1 MAQDSSPG
9 TTATPVA
16 GQPERADL
24 SAWLAVMAASLGSFM
39 ATLDISIVNA
49 SLPTI
54 QGEIGANGTEAT
66 WVGTSYLVAESIA
79 IPLAAWLTRMMGL
92 RKLMLTAI
100 ILFTVFSVMCGF
112 AHNLLVM
119 VIGRTMQGF
128 TGGLMMPTAMTIII
142 DRMPRAQQP
151 IGFAVFALT
160 TITGPLI
167 GPALGGWMT
176 EYVSWHYGFFI
187 NIPVGAILLALL
199 MIGLPKQSGRLEG
212 LREADWLG
220 VAGMVI
226 GLGCL
231 TVVLEEGQRELW
243 FESREIIWLS
253 IATVIG
259 FVLLIIGQFTAPSPV
274 LRLALLRD
282 WRFAV
287 TIVLTATVGMSFY
300 TTSFLVPQFLA
311 SISNYNSY
319 SSGLV
324 LLVGG
329 IPPMIMVPL
338 GPLMIRVFDTRFAVG
353 LGIILMALASWLDST
368 VSPEAG
374 AAAFIITQL
383 LRGAGICLTITFL
396 AQLSLAIAPPQ
407 YVADASGLTNAFR
420 NLGGSFAL
428 AGVATI
434 QDQRYWHHNRR
445 LEETMGANSGMVS
458 DVLNGLSQLAGTATE
473 GLQLMAAAMQRQAL
487 VMTFNDLFWLLAAAT
502 IAVLPLVVLLP
513 QFPKFDEL
521 QPVH

>member
-1 MAQDSSPG
+1 M
-9 TTATPVA
+9 TTAAASPS
-16 GQPERADL
+16 PERADIT
-24 SAWLAVMAASLGSFM
+24 AWIAVMAASLGSFM

-54 QGEIGANGTEAT
+54 QGEIGASGTEAT

-92 RKLMLTAI
+92 RRLMIAAI
-100 ILFTVFSVMCGF
+100 ILFTATSVMCGL
-112 AHNLLVM
+112 APNLLVM
-119 VIGRTMQGF
+119 VLGRTMQGL
-128 TGGLMMPTAMTIII
+128 TGGLMMPTAMTIIV

-151 IGFAVFALT
+151 IGFAVFAMT

-176 EYVSWHYGFFI
+176 ETISWHYGFFI
-187 NIPVGAILLALL
+187 NVPIGAILLALL
-199 MIGLPKQSGRLEG
+199 MIGVPHQAGRLEG

-220 VAGMVI
+220 VAGMAI

-243 FESREIIWLS
+243 FESREIVLLS
-253 IATVIG
+253 IASAIG
-259 FVLLIIGQFTAPSPV
+259 FVMLAIGQFVSPSPV
-274 LRLALLRD
+274 LRLALLGD

-287 TIVLTATVGMSFY
+287 TIVLTLSVGMSFY
-300 TTSFLVPQFLA
+300 STSFVVPQFLA
-311 SISNYNSY
+311 AIANYNSY
-319 SSGLV
+319 YSGLV

-329 IPPMIMVPL
+329 IPPMVMVPF
-338 GPLMIRVFDTRFAVG
+338 GPLMIKTLDTRFAVG
-353 LGIILMALASWLDST
+353 LGIILMATASFLDSA

-374 AAAFIITQL
+374 AAAFILTQL
-383 LRGAGICLTITFL
+383 IRGAGICLTITFL
-396 AQLSLAIAPPQ
+396 AQLSLMIAPPQ
-407 YVADASGLTNAFR
+407 YIADASGLTNAFR

-434 QDQRYWHHNRR
+434 QDQRYWFHNRR
-445 LEETMGANSGMVS
+445 IEESMTANSGVIQ
-458 DVLNGLSQLAGTATE
+458 DFVDGLGQLAGGATE
-473 GLQLMAAAMQRQAL
+473 GLRLMADAIERQAL

-502 IAVLPLVVLLP
+502 IAVLPFVLLLP
-513 QFPKFDEL
+513 QFPEIDEL

>member
-1 MAQDSSPG
+1 MAEV
-9 TTATPVA
+9 AEAAPVRPA
-16 GQPERADL
+16 ERADL
-24 SAWLAVMAASLGSFM
+24 TAWIAVIAASLGSFM

-54 QGEIGANGTEAT
+54 QGEIGASGTEAT

-79 IPLAAWLTRMMGL
+79 IPLAAWLTRLMGL
-92 RKLMLTAI
+92 RRLMLAAI
-100 ILFTVFSVMCGF
+100 ILFTAFSVMCGL
-112 AHNLLVM
+112 AHNLLAM
-119 VIGRTMQGF
+119 IIGRSAQGL

-151 IGFAVFALT
+151 IGFAVFAFT

-176 EYVSWHYGFFI
+176 ENVSWHYGFFI
-187 NIPVGAILLALL
+187 NVPIGFVLLGLLA
-199 MIGLPKQSGRLEG
+199 IGLPRQAGRLEG

-220 VAGMVI
+220 VAGMAI

-243 FESREIIWLS
+243 FESREIVWLS
-253 IATVIG
+253 IASAFG
-259 FVLLIIGQFTAPSPV
+259 FVLLAIGQFVARSPV
-274 LRLALLRD
+274 LRLGLLRD

-300 TTSFLVPQFLA
+300 CTSFIVPQFLA
-311 SISNYNSY
+311 SIANYNSY
-319 SSGLV
+319 HSGLV

-329 IPPMIMVPL
+329 LPPMFMVPF
-338 GPLMIRVFDTRFAVG
+338 GPFLIRTLDTRFAVG
-353 LGIILMALASWLDST
+353 LGIVLMALASWLDSS

-374 AAAFIITQL
+374 AAAFILTQL
-383 LRGAGICLTITFL
+383 IRGAGICLTITFL
-396 AQLSLAIAPPQ
+396 AQLSLMIAPPE

-434 QDQRYWHHNRR
+434 QDQRFWLHNRR
-445 LEETMGANSGMVS
+445 LEETVAANSGGVH
-458 DVLNGLSQLAGTATE
+458 DFLDGLAQLAGGAAE
-473 GLQLMAAAMQRQAL
+473 GLRLFAAMIERQAL
-487 VMTFNDLFWLLAAAT
+487 VMTFNDLFWLLATAT
-502 IAVLPLVVLLP
+502 IAVLPFALLLP
-513 QFPKFDEL
+513 QFPNTDEL

>member
-1 MAQDSSPG
+1 MA
-9 TTATPVA
+9 TAVA
-16 GQPERADL
+16 ASAPPERADL
-24 SAWLAVMAASLGSFM
+24 AAWIAVFAASLGSFM

-54 QGEIGANGTEAT
+54 QGEIGATGTEAT

-79 IPLAAWLTRMMGL
+79 IPLAAWLTRMLGL
-92 RKLMLTAI
+92 RKLMLIAI
-100 ILFTVFSVMCGF
+100 ILFTAFSVMCGF
-112 AHNLLVM
+112 APNLPVM
-119 VIGRTMQGF
+119 VIGRTMQGL

-176 EYVSWHYGFFI
+176 ETISWHYGFFI
-187 NIPVGAILLALL
+187 NVPVGALLLVLL

-220 VAGMVI
+220 VAGMAI

-243 FESREIIWLS
+243 FESREIVWLS
-253 IATVIG
+253 VVSAAG
-259 FVLLIIGQFTAPSPV
+259 FILLAIGQFTASSPV
-274 LRLALLRD
+274 LRLALLGD

-287 TIVLTATVGMSFY
+287 TIALTATVGMSFY
-300 TTSFLVPQFLA
+300 TTSFIVPQFLA
-311 SISNYNSY
+311 AIASYNSY
-319 SSGLV
+319 GSGLV

-338 GPLMIRVFDTRFAVG
+338 GPLMIKTLDTRFAVG
-353 LGIILMALASWLDST
+353 LGIVMMALASWLDSS

-374 AAAFIITQL
+374 AAAFIVTQL

-396 AQLSLAIAPPQ
+396 AQLSLMIAPPQ

-428 AGVATI
+428 AGVATV
-434 QDQRYWHHNRR
+434 QDQRYWHHARR
-445 LEETMGANSGMVS
+445 LEETVGANSSVVS
-458 DVLNGLSQLAGTATE
+458 DFVGGIAQMAGGTAE
-473 GLQLMAAAMQRQAL
+473 GFQLMVATIERQAL
-487 VMTFNDLFWLLAAAT
+487 VMTFNDLFWILGTST
-502 IAVLPLVVLLP
+502 IAVLPLVLLLP

>member
-1 MAQDSSPG
+1 MASV
-9 TTATPVA
+9 TAPPAV
-16 GQPERADL
+16 ERADL
-24 SAWLAVMAASLGSFM
+24 TAWIAVFAASLGSFM

-54 QGEIGANGTEAT
+54 QGEIGASGTEAT

-79 IPLAAWLTRMMGL
+79 IPLAAWLTRLMGL
-92 RKLMLTAI
+92 RKLMLSAI
-100 ILFTVFSVMCGF
+100 ILFIAFSVMCGL

-119 VIGRTMQGF
+119 IIGRTAQGL

-151 IGFAVFALT
+151 IGFAVFAFT

-176 EYVSWHYGFFI
+176 ENVSWHYGFFI
-187 NIPVGAILLALL
+187 NVPIGFVLLGLLA
-199 MIGLPKQSGRLEG
+199 IGLPPQAGRLEG

-220 VAGMVI
+220 VIGMIV

-253 IATVIG
+253 IASAIG
-259 FVLLIIGQFTAPSPV
+259 FILLAIGQFVAPSPV
-274 LRLALLRD
+274 LRFALLRN

-300 TTSFLVPQFLA
+300 STSFVVPQFLA
-311 SISNYNSY
+311 SIASYNSY
-319 SSGLV
+319 HSGLV

-329 IPPMIMVPL
+329 IPPMVMVPF
-338 GPLMIRVFDTRFAVG
+338 GPLMIRILDTRFAVG
-353 LGIILMALASWLDST
+353 LGIVLMALASWLDST

-374 AAAFIITQL
+374 AAAFVLTQL
-383 LRGAGICLTITFL
+383 IRGAGICLTITFL
-396 AQLSLAIAPPQ
+396 AQLSLMIAPPEH
-407 YVADASGLTNAFR
+407 VADASGLTNAFR

-434 QDQRYWHHNRR
+434 QDQRYWLHNRR
-445 LEETMGANSGMVS
+445 LEETVAANSASVH
-458 DVLNGLSQLAGTATE
+458 DFIDGLAQLAGGTAE
-473 GLQLMAAAMQRQAL
+473 GMRLFAATLERQAL
-487 VMTFNDLFWLLAAAT
+487 VMTFNDLFWILAAST
-502 IAVLPLVVLLP
+502 IAVLPFALLLP
-513 QFPKFDEL
+513 QFPKTDEL

>member
-1 MAQDSSPG
+1 MTQA
-9 TTATPVA
+9 AAAKAV
-16 GQPERADL
+16 ERADL
-24 SAWLAVMAASLGSFM
+24 AAWIAVVAASLGSFM

-54 QGEIGANGTEAT
+54 PGEIGASGTEAT

-79 IPLAAWLTRMMGL
+79 IPLAAWLTRLMGL
-92 RKLMLTAI
+92 RRLMLTAI
-100 ILFTVFSVMCGF
+100 VLFTIFSVMCGF
-112 AHNLLVM
+112 AHNLLMM
-119 VIGRTMQGF
+119 VIGRTAQGL

-176 EYVSWHYGFFI
+176 ENVSWHYGFFI
-187 NIPVGAILLALL
+187 NVPIGLLLLGLLA
-199 MIGLPKQSGRLEG
+199 IGLPRQAGRLEG

-220 VAGMVI
+220 VAGMAI

-243 FESREIIWLS
+243 FESQEIVWLG
-253 IATVIG
+253 IASAIG
-259 FVLLIIGQFTAPSPV
+259 FIMLAIGQFVAPSPV
-274 LRLALLRD
+274 LRFALLRD

-300 TTSFLVPQFLA
+300 STSFVVPQFLA
-311 SISNYNSY
+311 AIANYNSFN
-319 SSGLV
+319 SGLV

-329 IPPMIMVPL
+329 IPPMVMVPF
-338 GPLMIRVFDTRFAVG
+338 GPLMIRTLDTRFAVG
-353 LGIILMALASWLDST
+353 LGIFLMALASWLDSSL
-368 VSPEAG
+368 SPEAG
-374 AAAFIITQL
+374 AAAFILTQL
-383 LRGAGICLTITFL
+383 IRGAGICLTITFL
-396 AQLSLAIAPPQ
+396 AQLSLMIAPPE

-434 QDQRYWHHNRR
+434 QDQRFYLHNRR
-445 LEETMGANSGMVS
+445 LEETLAANSGGVR
-458 DVLNGLSQLAGTATE
+458 DFLGGLAQLTGGATE
-473 GLQLMAAAMQRQAL
+473 AMRMLAATIERQAL
-487 VMTFNDLFWLLAAAT
+487 VMTFNDLFWLLATAT
-502 IAVLPLVVLLP
+502 IAVLPFALLLP
-513 QFPKFDEL
+513 PFPKTDEL